1 MTSTASQATSQ
12 AASQS
17 SGRPSTPIPLQTAR
31 PTRADARRN
40 YDLLV
45 AAARKA
51 FAEHGTDTS
60 LEEIARRAGVGI
72 GTLYRRFPNRTALL
86 EAVYVDEIQS
96 VCDRAYGFADKLEPF
111 DALAA
116 WLRSFVGYGV
126 SKKTL
131 ATELT
136 AELGKDS
143 KFFSACKVN
152 VREAGELLLN
162 AAKADG
168 SIRPDLQLNDILS
181 LVGGITMHREME
193 ADQANRL
200 LDIVLAGLK
209 A

>member
-1 MTSTASQATSQ
+1 MTST
-12 AASQS
+12 
-17 SGRPSTPIPLQTAR
+17 PTPIPLQTAR
-31 PTRADARRN
+31 PARADARRN

-45 AAARKA
+45 AAAREA

-96 VCDRAYGFADKLEPF
+96 VCDRAYGFAEKLGPF

-116 WLRSFVGYGV
+116 WLRSFVGYSI
-126 SKKTL
+126 SKKSL
-131 ATELT
+131 AGELT
-136 AELGKDS
+136 VALGKNS
-143 KFFSACKVN
+143 EFFTACKVN
-152 VREAGELLLN
+152 VREAGELLLD

-168 SIRPDLQLNDILS
+168 SVRPELELMDILR
-181 LVGGITMHREME
+181 LVGGITMGREMD

>member
-1 MTSTASQATSQ
+1 MT
-12 AASQS
+12 
-17 SGRPSTPIPLQTAR
+17 STPIPLQTAR
-31 PTRADARRN
+31 PVRADARRN

-45 AAARKA
+45 AAAREA

-96 VCDRAYGFADKLEPF
+96 VCDRAYGFAEEFAPY

-116 WLRSFVGYGV
+116 WLRSFVDYGI
-126 SKKTL
+126 SKKSL
-131 ATELT
+131 AKELT
-136 AELGKDS
+136 VELGKDS
-143 KFFSACKVN
+143 QFFTACKVN
-152 VREAGELLLN
+152 VREAGERLLT

-168 SIRPDLQLNDILS
+168 SIRADLQLTDILP
-181 LVGGITMHREME
+181 LVGGITMHHEMDP
-193 ADQANRL
+193 AQANRL